1 MNEKLKLLQQEAG
14 KTVIGN
20 ETGISGIFTA
30 ILAGGH
36 ILIESAPGT
45 GKTTLST
52 TTAKAMGLDS
62 SRISITEDTPESDI
76 LGVVVR
82 DRDSGKIKYRKGAVY
97 TNVFIAE
104 GMERAPA
111 NIVSI
116 ITDIMADGKLVVGS
130 KAIPLPDPF
139 AVIATVEKESG
150 VPSGLT
156 LEERDR
162 FMAGISLNYLRSK
175 DNVKVIKRG
184 IGEAEA
190 EPADITVPVM
200 TAEEVR
206 EMRREADAVS
216 VPDAVLRYISS
227 IAEASRKHHA
237 VSQGITPRGTM
248 DIASMA
254 RARAYIMGKG
264 EASFDDVKAVLGMT
278 ISHRLGIIP
287 QARAF
292 GENEETVTADLIAKV
307 KAPKQEAKG
316 GKRE

>member
-52 TTAKAMGLDS
+52 STAKAMGLDS
-62 SRISITEDTPESDI
+62 SRIGITEETSDSDI

-116 ITDIMADGKLVVGS
+116 IIDIMEDGKLVVGN
-130 KAIPLPDPF
+130 KPIPLPDPF
-139 AVIATVEKESG
+139 TVIATVERESG
-150 VPSGLT
+150 SSSGLT
-156 LEERDR
+156 QEERDR

-175 DNVKVIKRG
+175 DNVKVLKRG
-184 IGEAEA
+184 LGEAGEDA
-190 EPADITVPVM
+190 ASVIVPVM

-206 EMRREADAVS
+206 EMRREAGAVS
-216 VPDAVLRYISS
+216 VPEEVLKYINRL
-227 IAEASRKHHA
+227 AEASRAHHA
-237 VSQGITPRGTM
+237 VNVGITPRGTV

-254 RARAYIMGKG
+254 RARAYIMGKR
-264 EASFDDVKAVLGMT
+264 EASFDDVKAVLGLT
-278 ISHRLGIIP
+278 IGHRLGINP

-292 GENEETVTADLIAKV
+292 GENEETVTADLLAKV